1 MGTRGGLNDRQ
12 KAFCREYIQDFH
24 KTNAAKRAGYSEKT
38 AYSIGSEL
46 LKKPEIQT
54 EISRLTDEL
63 VGTEKA
69 SLRYIVLKLTK
80 EIAVTA
86 RQAVDADGDPILD
99 ERGEPVME
107 YTSSDRD
114 RLKALENLGRYA
126 GMDQLDKNPITI
138 NNYAGMSREQALEEV
153 KRLESQLEK
162 S

>member
-1 MGTRGGLNDRQ
+1 
-12 KAFCREYIQDFH
+12 
-24 KTNAAKRAGYSEKT
+24 
-38 AYSIGSEL
+38 
-46 LKKPEIQT
+46 
-54 EISRLTDEL
+54 LTDEL
-63 VGTEKA
+63 IGTEKA

-80 EIAVTA
+80 EIAVNSK
-86 RQAVDADGDPILD
+86 QAVDAEGEPIFD

-107 YTSSDRD
+107 YSSSDRD

-126 GMDQLDKNPITI
+126 GMEQIDKNPITI